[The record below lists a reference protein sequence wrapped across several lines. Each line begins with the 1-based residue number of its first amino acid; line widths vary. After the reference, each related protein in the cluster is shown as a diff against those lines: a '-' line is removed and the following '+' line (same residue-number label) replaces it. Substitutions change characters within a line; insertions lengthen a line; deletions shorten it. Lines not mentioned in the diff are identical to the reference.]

1 MKITVVGAALIIVA
15 TIVVV
20 LVARA
25 LNSKS
30 LGPARK
36 DQVLKAKTPVR
47 RTKKMQ

>member
-25 LNSKS
+25 LYCKS
-30 LGPARK
+30 PGPEN
-36 DQVLKAKTPVR
+36 
-47 RTKKMQ
+47 

>member
-25 LNSKS
+25 LYGKNP
-30 LGPARK
+30 GPEN
-36 DQVLKAKTPVR
+36 
-47 RTKKMQ
+47 